1 MRGTSLVERFSW
13 FVAGFWWS
21 SLAVTGFIV
30 VPQLFAHL
38 PTSLMAGNMAARL
51 FAIQTGISVLCALWL
66 LMLTRAH
73 TPGRAAAVACQS
85 LVWILGGML
94 LSLVSQ
100 FVVSPHI
107 VARDHLALWHSIGS
121 TMYLVQWLC
130 AGIVCWRLSAPQ
142 E

>member
-1 MRGTSLVERFSW
+1 MRERLPVLAAALWWGSLCAMG
-13 FVAGFWWS
+13 FVA
-21 SLAVTGFIV
+21 
-30 VPQLFAHL
+30 VPLLFAHL
-38 PTSLMAGNMAARL
+38 PTPALAGNMAARL